1 MRKFFFYNEIINTAL
16 DCFQDDI
23 PAFYS
28 YLKNVVLFGVESDKD
43 KREEIKKSIS
53 DNKMMAVLEHYFAVI
68 DEQEKRYK
76 KNIMVGQKG
85 GRPSKLNRE
94 ELISAIKAFR
104 GYTTINRLARLFECS
119 EKTITRCMPKKEI
132 EKCISRV
139 QVEEEQGR
147 YPKKYNNYED
157 Y

>member
-68 DEQEKRYK
+68 DEQEKR
-76 KNIMVGQKG
+76 
-85 GRPSKLNRE
+85 
-94 ELISAIKAFR
+94 
-104 GYTTINRLARLFECS
+104 
-119 EKTITRCMPKKEI
+119 
-132 EKCISRV
+132 
-139 QVEEEQGR
+139 
-147 YPKKYNNYED
+147 
-157 Y
+157 